1 MEKDFDGEIT
11 NEYSLRDRLS
21 NGHLG
26 FSSDWEFFDIKGQV
40 YVAER
45 DTAIAPPSKLTS
57 DEDINGLEF
66 VQGTRDGR
74 WICSRHDFERLRF
87 LFIPGGL

>member
-26 FSSDWEFFDIKGQV
+26 FSSDWEFFDINGQV

-45 DTAIAPPSKLTS
+45 DTAIAPSKIMI
-57 DEDINGLEF
+57 EEGIKGLEF

-74 WICSRHDFERLRF
+74 WICSRFDFERLRF
-87 LFIPGGL
+87 LFMPGGL